1 MENTNI
7 INATIKSSNIP
18 HNWIYCFNT
27 DCKRREECI
36 RYRATVALG
45 ESRTWGN
52 AIFPNALRSDG
63 VCAHFKQLRIVR
75 MAWGFSRLFK
85 DVKLCD
91 APTLRSLMREYL
103 GGCSTYYRYHH
114 GERQLSPEQQ
124 EWIKQLF
131 SQYGYEDIEFDCSE
145 EALDF
150 Q

>member
-1 MENTNI
+1 MG
-7 INATIKSSNIP
+7 
-18 HNWIYCFNT
+18 
-27 DCKRREECI
+27 
-36 RYRATVALG
+36 L
-45 ESRTWGN
+45 
-52 AIFPNALRSDG
+52 
-63 VCAHFKQLRIVR
+63 
-75 MAWGFSRLFK
+75 SRLFK

-145 EALDF
+145 ETLDF
-150 Q
+150 L